1 MARPVGH
8 IVVIGS
14 SSTAIRLVE
23 ELERAGEQ
31 VLVLVVEDEP
41 VGAAAYL
48 LAVTDND
55 AANLE
60 IGLVAQGIRP
70 DLSIVTRLFDHDLAG
85 RVENRLH
92 LGTTRS
98 VSMVAAPAFA
108 AAALG
113 RRTEV
118 VYSIGRRVVIFTEL
132 QVKSGSV
139 ADEGVDPAGIDQPG
153 AIRLLAVQRSG
164 RAWDWGWRTRSSTLA
179 VGDRIA
185 VAATR
190 GGLAALLQRIKPMT
204 EEEHDGR

>member
-1 MARPVGH
+1 MAGPVGH

-113 RRTEV
+113 GAPRW
-118 VYSIGRRVVIFTEL
+118 SI
-132 QVKSGSV
+132 
-139 ADEGVDPAGIDQPG
+139 
-153 AIRLLAVQRSG
+153 RS
-164 RAWDWGWRTRSSTLA
+164 D
-179 VGDRIA
+179 
-185 VAATR
+185 
-190 GGLAALLQRIKPMT
+190 
-204 EEEHDGR
+204 DG